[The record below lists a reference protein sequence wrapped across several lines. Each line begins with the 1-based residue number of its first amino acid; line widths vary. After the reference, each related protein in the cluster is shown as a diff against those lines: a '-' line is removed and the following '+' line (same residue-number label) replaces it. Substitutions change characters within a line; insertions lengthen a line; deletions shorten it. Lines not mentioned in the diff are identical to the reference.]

1 MPSITRVLVVDDSAL
16 VREMISAIL
25 TDVPDIEV
33 VGMASNGLEATR
45 MVATCKPD
53 LVTMDLNMPVMDGF
67 EATATIMEETPTPI
81 LILSSS
87 IDGDDVINS
96 MKSLAA
102 GALDVMEKPAGGNE
116 WSRNAQALREKVRLL
131 SRVKVCP
138 HARAKN
144 QALFSIGAQPET
156 TKPRDYSIIGIGV
169 STGGP
174 GVLRQIL
181 KKLPDNF
188 SPGIVIVQHITDG
201 YTQGLAEWLDSE
213 CRINVKVAE
222 NGELI
227 KAGTAYLAPD
237 KYHIKVSPA
246 GKIRY
251 DDSPALAG
259 HKPAADVLL
268 KSIASTFG
276 PSAVGIILTGMGRD
290 GADGILQIKNAGG
303 HTIAQNQES
312 CVVFGMPKVAIELG
326 GVNRVLSEEGIVKE
340 LLTLNKMQSV

>member
-1 MPSITRVLVVDDSAL
+1 MSSVARVLVVDDSAL

-25 TDVPDIEV
+25 MEVPDIKV
-33 VGMASNGLEATR
+33 VGTASNGLEATR

-67 EATATIMEETPTPI
+67 EATAAIMEETPTPI
-81 LILSSS
+81 LILSSA
-87 IDGDDVINS
+87 IDGNDVINS

-131 SRVKVCP
+131 SRVKVSGR
-138 HARAKN
+138 ARG
-144 QALFSIGAQPET
+144 QSRGLFSAGLHTET
-156 TKPRDYSIIGIGV
+156 RPRDYSIIGVGV

-174 GVLRQIL
+174 GVLRHIL
-181 KKLPDNF
+181 KKLPENF
-188 SPGIVIVQHITDG
+188 SPGIVVVQHITDG

-213 CRINVKVAE
+213 CRVTVKVAE

-227 KAGTAYLAPD
+227 RSGTVYLAPD

-251 DDSPALAG
+251 DDSPALGG

-268 KSIASTFG
+268 KSIAATFG
-276 PSAVGIILTGMGRD
+276 SSAIGIILTGMGRD
-290 GADGILQIKNAGG
+290 GAEGILQIKNAGG
-303 HTIAQNQES
+303 YTIAQNQES
-312 CVVFGMPKVAIELG
+312 CVVYGMPRAAIELG
-326 GVNRVLSEEGIVKE
+326 AANKVLSEDGIVNE
-340 LLTLNKMQSV
+340 LLTINKMQSV